1 MENLKNSIEGYSM
14 EGAASI
20 DNYYELVKKS
30 ELTDSIS
37 YFIDILL
44 SKDTCNQEV
53 LLVFILSLLSPP
65 PSLSL
70 LQGPS
75 LSPDLIKHLF
85 ISSIILFKLGS
96 NSKSLYLFLLHD
108 KAAILI
114 DLVAFYLEF
123 LGRPSFI
130 VLALL
135 FSPPH
140 LLLLPFCPP
149 FFPLTPFLPASLL
162 PPYIYSFF
170 SRFSPPLPF

>member
-123 LGRPSFI
+123 LGQTCFI
-130 VLALL
+130 G
-135 FSPPH
+135 
-140 LLLLPFCPP
+140 LPFLFYPP
-149 FFPLTPFLPASLL
+149 SLPLCFLFFPLTPLPSSFSSSPLK
-162 PPYIYSFF
+162 YSFF
-170 SRFSPPLPF
+170 FSSFFPIRNPHP